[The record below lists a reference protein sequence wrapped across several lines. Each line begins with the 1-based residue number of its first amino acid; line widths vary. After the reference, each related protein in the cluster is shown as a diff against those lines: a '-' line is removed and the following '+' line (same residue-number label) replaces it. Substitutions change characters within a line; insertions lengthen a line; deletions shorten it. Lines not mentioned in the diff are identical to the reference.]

1 MQLPAFTF
9 PKHLELKNAEILIRK
24 RVRDVIMMEAL
35 SAHNQMVDTF
45 VLLVNETVRMGNHV
59 RDCGYFVFAGN
70 LQMT

>member
-9 PKHLELKNAEILIRK
+9 PKHLELKNAEILIREF
-24 RVRDVIMMEAL
+24 VVIMMEAL

-45 VLLVNETVRMGNHV
+45 VLLVDETVRMGNHV